1 MRPISQNNCSV
12 HFQGLVSEMIKQRS
26 ELELIQQTQA
36 GGVLS
41 KTFSQIRLHWTGFL
55 RLSQLHF
62 HLHQRQ
68 GQIRERT
75 GQRESGGAVR
85 HRLKWE
91 FGLGKG
97 NSSTLSL
104 LVVSLNRELRPD
116 SITDV
121 SGYGSHQITLRFNM
135 RCQGHYAKMAR
146 ADAYKRSDV
155 NWPVSKMKAS
165 LFKCLAIL
173 RLNSKINRDKYPYSE
188 SVMTLIKNIFTQ
200 PCLQFTS
207 ETTEHRLWI

>member
-1 MRPISQNNCSV
+1 MNYRDAHSFIFIC
-12 HFQGLVSEMIKQRS
+12 IKGRSDQR
-26 ELELIQQTQA
+26 EDRTE
-36 GGVLS
+36 
-41 KTFSQIRLHWTGFL
+41 
-55 RLSQLHF
+55 
-62 HLHQRQ
+62 
-68 GQIRERT
+68 RERRS
-75 GQRESGGAVR
+75 GQKQAEVR
-85 HRLKWE
+85 VW
-91 FGLGKG
+91 LGKG

-104 LVVSLNRELRPD
+104 LVVSLNRESRPD

-155 NWPVSKMKAS
+155 NWLVSKMKAS

-207 ETTEHRLWI
+207 EPTEHRLGI